1 MDYVTKGYEPADA
14 LQYFEE
20 LSAIPRGSG
29 NEGAVA
35 DYICEFA
42 KAHGLE
48 YYRDKVH
55 NVIVKK
61 PGSNRISHFRPVDSV
76 CAIRW

>member
-42 KAHGLE
+42 KALVYN
-48 YYRDKVH
+48 YYWQR
-55 NVIVKK
+55 
-61 PGSNRISHFRPVDSV
+61 
-76 CAIRW
+76 